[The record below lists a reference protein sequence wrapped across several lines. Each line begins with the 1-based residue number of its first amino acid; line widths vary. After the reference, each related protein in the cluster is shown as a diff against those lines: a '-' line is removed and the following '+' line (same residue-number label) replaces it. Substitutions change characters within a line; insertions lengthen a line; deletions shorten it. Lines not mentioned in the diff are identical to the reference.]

1 LLEKRDFAQADW
13 SEWEQLVKLNFS
25 ESFSFAF
32 SACLM
37 PGVTHGALKASTLEL
52 LVLLVDISTEQSMS
66 EDLIGY
72 FAILGGSLSP
82 EEFSQLRQQVSSL
95 VPNAGS
101 SFIFNHSLFTQ
112 KSTPLLFF
120 AMLGAMLYETTS
132 DQQLQTLF
140 EFAKE
145 AIEYLPGEFE
155 ESTGLLIP
163 KLNEILAGSQNQV
176 TVNASLALLQVMLE
190 HQTDAIH
197 EASLPESQLAL
208 HNFAGLP
215 AYASFRNLSLSYK
228 LSVCKLCCQIFG
240 KLIDSP

>member
-1 LLEKRDFAQADW
+1 MGHVIGLICKECKR
-13 SEWEQLVKLNFS
+13 
-25 ESFSFAF
+25 
-32 SACLM
+32 
-37 PGVTHGALKASTLEL
+37 
-52 LVLLVDISTEQSMS
+52 
-66 EDLIGY
+66 
-72 FAILGGSLSP
+72 
-82 EEFSQLRQQVSSL
+82 
-95 VPNAGS
+95 
-101 SFIFNHSLFTQ
+101 
-112 KSTPLLFF
+112 
-120 AMLGAMLYETTS
+120 
-132 DQQLQTLF
+132 

-155 ESTGLLIP
+155 ESAGLLIP

-208 HNFAGLP
+208 HNFSGLS